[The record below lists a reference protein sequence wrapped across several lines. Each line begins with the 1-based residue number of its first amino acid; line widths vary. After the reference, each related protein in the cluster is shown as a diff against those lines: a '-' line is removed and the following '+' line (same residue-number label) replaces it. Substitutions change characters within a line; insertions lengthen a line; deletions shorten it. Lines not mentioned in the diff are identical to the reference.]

1 MFKLEVRH
9 VLVEL
14 NVDHDAHSRLA
25 SVTDIFE
32 VEVFDVW
39 PAADSDKYH
48 IGLEP
53 IESRL

>member
-1 MFKLEVRH
+1 MMRIR
-9 VLVEL
+9 
-14 NVDHDAHSRLA
+14 DLA

-39 PAADSDKYH
+39 PAADNDKYH